1 MKKFLF
7 VLFILFTLTFV
18 VACGEKEDTKTPDV
32 PTVEEPTPE
41 NPTQPDEPTPEVKEF
56 TVKFVVDGKESEV
69 KVKENEKVAKP
80 SDPVKEGYKFVGW
93 YADSEYSAEYDF
105 ESAVTKEVTI
115 YAKFEEEVV
124 LEYLTPEELK
134 VELEALVKAY
144 VESLTATVLV
154 DLVNGDEKRTINL
167 AYEYTEEG
175 EVKSLQYDVQG
186 VVPSHIYVKKGV
198 VYTLSNGV
206 TSQEDLTSS
215 SSELFINSYKV
226 QEIVLKAIKF
236 YDEAEFYNALEV
248 VSYENGVCK
257 YKLNLNAYNGTKV
270 NAVGKESIELNVTY
284 DEKEIVAIE
293 FVSQKIGSTDS
304 VKVEFKGLGKPSIA
318 YPEDLSSYGK

>member
-1 MKKFLF
+1 MI
-7 VLFILFTLTFV
+7 IL
-18 VACGEKEDTKTPDV
+18 
-32 PTVEEPTPE
+32 
-41 NPTQPDEPTPEVKEF
+41 
-56 TVKFVVDGKESEV
+56 DGKSVSE
-69 KVKENEKVAKP
+69 KILLDIKSKIEGMSKKP
-80 SDPVKEGYKFVGW
+80 HLAVILVGD
-93 YADSEYSAEYDF
+93 DSA
-105 ESAVTKEVTI
+105 
-115 YAKFEEEVV
+115 
-124 LEYLTPEELK
+124 
-134 VELEALVKAY
+134 
-144 VESLTATVLV
+144 
-154 DLVNGDEKRTINL
+154 
-167 AYEYTEEG
+167 
-175 EVKSLQYDVQG
+175 
-186 VVPSHIYVKKGV
+186 SHIYVKKGV

-206 TSQEDLTSS
+206 TSQEELTSS

-318 YPEDLSSYGK
+318 YPDDLSSYGK